1 MNSDPNSTRPH
12 AQVPPPAL
20 RGYTGPLATYHQ
32 PHSDYL
38 HHPLHRVYRRKIRG
52 VRMLWFGA
60 GMVVGGILGFALI
73 IILTALVYTRIPALV
88 QTVTDEPDVT
98 ITISEQYLS
107 SEAGKRLGEGFQ
119 SVNPNLTLIAVSI
132 EITSENR
139 IDYQANFHVNIP
151 FVSTDIS
158 AAIKNQ
164 INVQDGELVINMVG
178 DPQLG
183 NLNLSLDLLPFNLK
197 GEITRAIDRVNNDLV
212 VSEMNKFLESSLTG
226 TNFFLEGVT
235 TDERDVMLL
244 LRQK

>member
-1 MNSDPNSTRPH
+1 M
-12 AQVPPPAL
+12 
-20 RGYTGPLATYHQ
+20 
-32 PHSDYL
+32 
-38 HHPLHRVYRRKIRG
+38 
-52 VRMLWFGA
+52 RMLWFGA